1 MDQSSSSEAN
11 RFSGSQEIPRILWN
25 PKVHYNIYKCTP
37 PVPIL
42 SQINPVIA
50 LYPTSWRYIL
60 ILSSHLRLGLPNGLF
75 PSSFPTKTLYTPLL
89 SPIRVTW
96 LYYITPKIIFF
107 SGFVVCYVWKI
118 TQCSWKRIYFLRNVR
133 GRSRTSSGVS
143 GSNSYYWYLSSSNS
157 VVRTPSAE
165 NKERPDF
172 RKVMLFSNNY
182 KIDRIPKQNN
192 LSVCILPVTFSFSF
206 FTIIMFSGDLKE
218 RNMTLNK
225 MKNLAFFPENE
236 FLWKT

>member
-1 MDQSSSSEAN
+1 MESKGSLQHLQVYTACPYPEPDQSSYCPLPHFLKIHLNIILPFTPGSSKWFISLKFPYQN
-11 RFSGSQEIPRILWN
+11 S
-25 PKVHYNIYKCTP
+25 VY
-37 PVPIL
+37 
-42 SQINPVIA
+42 
-50 LYPTSWRYIL
+50 TS
-60 ILSSHLRLGLPNGLF
+60 PF
-75 PSSFPTKTLYTPLL
+75 
-89 SPIRVTW
+89 PIRVTW